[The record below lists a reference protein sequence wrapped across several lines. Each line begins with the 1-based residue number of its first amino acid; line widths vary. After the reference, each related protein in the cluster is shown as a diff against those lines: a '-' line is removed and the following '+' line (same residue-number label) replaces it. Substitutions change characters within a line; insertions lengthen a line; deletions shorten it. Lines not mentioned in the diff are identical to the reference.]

1 MSRTRTWVG
10 VALLV
15 AGLSFAAAGRDAR
28 AMTVLDIPPGV
39 GRIGAGGAGVAAVS
53 GAETIYYNP
62 AGLAALPGI
71 SFSSFYAS
79 HFGAA
84 NLTAFSLALR
94 GFAVAAELYS
104 AGGIDGYDAG
114 GNPTGDIAYSSSA
127 YMFGFG
133 VDPTVFPFLPRLPI
147 AFSVGGLLK
156 GVSSS
161 IGEVSGSGFAFDLG
175 FRMDIPP
182 LALGPL
188 AVSDAALGVTFGN
201 LFGSMSYDGTRESF
215 AMDIGLGLTARFA
228 GVLILATDVH
238 LAGSSCIGITY
249 VPIPSLAL
257 RLGVLSKGQFSVTAG
272 VGLNVSGFL
281 IDYALLTHT
290 VGPTHRIG
298 LSLDFSELDL
308 SAFGSMLRRVL
319 P

>member
-1 MSRTRTWVG
+1 MNRTKALLG

-15 AGLSFAAAGRDAR
+15 AGLSFAATGEDAQS
-28 AMTVLDIPPGV
+28 ATVLDIPPGV
-39 GRIGAGGAGVAAVS
+39 GRLGAGGAGLAAVS
-53 GAETIYYNP
+53 GAETMYYNP

-94 GFAVAAELYS
+94 GFGVAAELYS
-104 AGGIDGYDAG
+104 SGGIDGYDAS
-114 GNPTGDIAYSSSA
+114 GNPTGDLSYTSSA

-133 VDPTVFPFLPRLPI
+133 VDPTMFPFLPQMPI
-147 AFSVGGLLK
+147 AFSIGGLLK
-156 GVSSS
+156 GVSTSM
-161 IGEVSGSGFAFDLG
+161 GDVTGNGFAFDLG
-175 FRMDIPP
+175 FRMEIPP

-188 AVSDAALGVTFGN
+188 AMTDAALGVTLGN
-201 LFGSMSYDGTRESF
+201 LFGGVSYDGTRETLP
-215 AMDIGLGLTARFA
+215 MDVGLGLTARFA
-228 GVLILATDVH
+228 GVVVVATDIH
-238 LAGSSCIGITY
+238 LAGSASVGITY
-249 VPIPSLAL
+249 EPIPTLAL
-257 RLGVLSKGQFSVTAG
+257 RLGVLSKGSVSVTAG

-281 IDYALLTHT
+281 IDYAFLTHT

-298 LSLDFSELDL
+298 LSLDFSALDL